1 VVTEEPRTRP
11 EMSRRSHPTLYGEGR
26 LGIAARPPITLRI
39 GLQPHDL
46 ILVHSYPVGAP
57 HKKGSPRIPDP
68 EKRTVQIPL
77 PNCPKLLFWYG
88 APSLGLKAYY
98 HGQLKHGM
106 TLCQLNSHGVTC
118 NITRS
123 RGELVGRVLESP
135 WRLRPETVEQ
145 SWQIV
150 DLGPKGAVNSLESRA
165 TLIR

>member
-1 VVTEEPRTRP
+1 MVTEEPRTRP

-57 HKKGSPRIPDP
+57 HKKGSPRIHDP

-77 PNCPKLLFWYG
+77 PNCLKLLFWYG
-88 APSLGLKAYY
+88 APSLCRTQSLLPHTDNLKD
-98 HGQLKHGM
+98 GM

-150 DLGPKGAVNSLESRA
+150 DLGPKGAVN
-165 TLIR
+165 